1 MKRNFP
7 ILATRYISLLILT
20 LILAP
25 AVPTGAQ
32 ETTIDPSRQPTFK
45 EPPLGGRGS
54 ARRGCISA
62 PYVARGGALVKS
74 AEPVPLPY
82 VPKAQR
88 VSATVTRT
96 APREIAA
103 TLYDIRLSATADS
116 LGGAAA
122 DLAARRAEI
131 GQALAS
137 LDLPGYDS
145 FLLSADARTSEGVA
159 TASAV
164 LRVELT
170 GAPDPAV
177 AARIAAAA
185 GIPELQPAGMIFA
198 NAEHVA
204 EDQRAELEAA
214 VRAQATETAAARG
227 QRLVELLE
235 SRLQPDPVPAFGRDA
250 SAAPVTITAS
260 ATFRVAPDAGEADA
274 GEAAQ

>member
-1 MKRNFP
+1 MKRNFH

-25 AVPTGAQ
+25 ALPTGAQ

-45 EPPLGGRGS
+45 EPPLGGSVS

-62 PYVARGGALVKS
+62 PYVARGGALVKN

-122 DLAARRAEI
+122 DLAARRAELEDEADGDAHVRAEDLARSLGKAGAGLVLGRRI
-131 GQALAS
+131 DLDITGLDRRRMMAMGQS
-137 LDLPGYDS
+137 
-145 FLLSADARTSEGVA
+145 R
-159 TASAV
+159 
-164 LRVELT
+164 RVE
-170 GAPDPAV
+170 
-177 AARIAAAA
+177 
-185 GIPELQPAGMIFA
+185 
-198 NAEHVA
+198 
-204 EDQRAELEAA
+204 
-214 VRAQATETAAARG
+214 
-227 QRLVELLE
+227 
-235 SRLQPDPVPAFGRDA
+235 
-250 SAAPVTITAS
+250 ITAI
-260 ATFRVAPDAGEADA
+260 ATYELSRPPNSSLFAAD
-274 GEAAQ
+274 